1 MNKSLKKRDI
11 NSEEDNDNGHISKKL
26 KTEIDNQENDL
37 YVTSSEIKTLIK
49 SSNMEKLKNFFN
61 NSKFYDNEFIKWIL
75 LLYKNKTFISIADLD
90 KEISKDEYK
99 IVLIYIKK

>member
-1 MNKSLKKRDI
+1 
-11 NSEEDNDNGHISKKL
+11 
-26 KTEIDNQENDL
+26 
-37 YVTSSEIKTLIK
+37 
-49 SSNMEKLKNFFN
+49 MEKLKNFFN